1 MIEAYKMH
9 DFETVKAI
17 WEKVQ
22 KGWISMED
30 MLQSTNFDAL
40 AELLNRLLN
49 KKQKLEMDVINW
61 KNNSIVQA
69 LETYSDFNEYIEMNR
84 EQLHKNIEQLKKE
97 LKTIEI

>member
-1 MIEAYKMH
+1 
-9 DFETVKAI
+9 
-17 WEKVQ
+17 
-22 KGWISMED
+22 MED

-40 AELLNRLLN
+40 TELLNRLLG
-49 KKQKLEMDVINW
+49 KKQQLERELIDW

-69 LETYSDFNEYIEMNR
+69 VETYSDFNEYIEMNR